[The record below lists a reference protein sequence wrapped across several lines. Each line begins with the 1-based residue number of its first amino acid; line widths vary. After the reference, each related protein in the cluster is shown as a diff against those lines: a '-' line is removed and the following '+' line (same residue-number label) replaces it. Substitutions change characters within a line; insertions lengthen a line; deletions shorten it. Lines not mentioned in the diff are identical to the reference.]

1 MSYSTD
7 VTGHPLMGFTELRSE
22 AMASLRHG
30 DLRAAVML
38 YHTTSEVT
46 LDVVLMLMQWEEA
59 LIPSEASEAFKK
71 KLMARVRSEFPK

>member
-1 MSYSTD
+1 
-7 VTGHPLMGFTELRSE
+7 
-22 AMASLRHG
+22 
-30 DLRAAVML
+30 ML